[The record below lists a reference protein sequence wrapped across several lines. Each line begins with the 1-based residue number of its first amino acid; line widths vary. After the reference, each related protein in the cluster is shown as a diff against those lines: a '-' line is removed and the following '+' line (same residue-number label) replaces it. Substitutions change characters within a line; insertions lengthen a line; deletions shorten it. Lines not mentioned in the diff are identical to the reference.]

1 MNLLVFAHPP
11 PPVHG
16 QSVMVQQLLERLP
29 REPGFTVRHVDS
41 RVSRDAAD
49 IGRARLGKLVRLLGA
64 CLRAWQLRW
73 QHGPAYFY
81 YVPAP
86 GKRAALYRDFV
97 VLLLCRPFFSG
108 LILHWHA
115 VGLGE
120 WLDTQAR
127 PGERWLAQ
135 RLLGRAALAV
145 VLAPALAG
153 DARRLHPR
161 RVAVVPNGLP
171 DPAPAFVARPTMRNP
186 VRVLY
191 LGLCSREKGA
201 FDLIAAVAALARC
214 GPGRFQLTL
223 AGSVASPDDERDLR
237 AALASLP
244 AGSATWL
251 GFADEAAKRDLF
263 RAADIF
269 CFPTRYPH
277 EGQPLVLIEA
287 LAHDLPIV
295 TTRWRAIPEMLPADH
310 IQWVGPGDPVALA
323 DALTAACLSPPPHG
337 DLRAHYLAHFT
348 PERHIATLAAAL
360 RATCLNAY
368 SSSASTSQ

>member
-16 QSVMVQQLLERLP
+16 QSMMVRLLLERLP
-29 REPGFTVRHVDS
+29 REPGFKVWHVDS
-41 RVSRDAAD
+41 RVSRDATD
-49 IGRARLGKLVRLLGA
+49 IGRPRVGKLFRLLRA

-73 QHGPAYFY
+73 RHGPAMFY
-81 YVPAP
+81 YIPAP

-108 LILHWHA
+108 LVLHWHA

-127 PGERWLAQ
+127 PLERWLAQ

-145 VLAPALAG
+145 VLAPALAA

-161 RVAVVPNGLP
+161 QVAVVPNGLP
-171 DPAPAFVARPTMRNP
+171 DPAPASVARSTPHAP

-201 FDLIAAVAALARC
+201 FDLVAAVAALADRA
-214 GPGRFQLTL
+214 PGRFHLTL
-223 AGSVASPDDERDLR
+223 AGSAASPDDERALR
-237 AALASLP
+237 ADLARLP
-244 AGSATWL
+244 AGSATWV
-251 GFADEAAKRDLF
+251 GFADETAKQKLF
-263 RAADIF
+263 RDADVF

-287 LAHDLPIV
+287 LAHDLRIV
-295 TTRWRAIPEMLPADH
+295 TTRWRAIPEMLPAGH
-310 IQWVGPGDPVALA
+310 VHWVEPGETAALA
-323 DALTAACLSPPPHG
+323 DALNAAALAPPPDG
-337 DLRAHYLAHFT
+337 ALRAHYLAHFT
-348 PERHIATLAAAL
+348 PDRHVAMLAAAL
-360 RATCLNAY
+360 RTAGGK
-368 SSSASTSQ
+368 